1 VKADVNKVASICSEM
16 SLSLVPSNVFGSIS
30 YVVEICPVYP
40 SACGTKV
47 TVAFLVAFVWSP
59 DWTTLKLAP
68 TVAAFAFTVSCVCFP
83 SFNVNVISEL
93 AISWGFPL

>member
-1 VKADVNKVASICSEM
+1 M

-59 DWTTLKLAP
+59 DWTTLKSAV
-68 TVAAFAFTVSCVCFP
+68 TVLSFAVTVVV
-83 SFNVNVISEL
+83 SFFVNVIPDVF
-93 AISWGFPL
+93 ISWGFPL

>member
-1 VKADVNKVASICSEM
+1 MKADVNKVASICSEM

-59 DWTTLKLAP
+59 DWTTLKSAV
-68 TVAAFAFTVSCVCFP
+68 TVLSFAVTVVV
-83 SFNVNVISEL
+83 SFFVNVIPDVF
-93 AISWGFPL
+93 ISWGFPL